1 MLDAGGDLF
10 LDKVYFFR
18 SSIFHNIFK
27 RCVVFAAFLLD
38 SWLGSFGLPSSFS
51 LYTSICLQHLK
62 VWGVLQVCRTKYLV
76 LMLPL

>member
-1 MLDAGGDLF
+1 VLDAGGDLF

-38 SWLGSFGLPSSFS
+38 SWLELLVFLLLFLSTLPFVYNISKCGGC
-51 LYTSICLQHLK
+51 Y
-62 VWGVLQVCRTKYLV
+62 KYVELST
-76 LMLPL
+76 